1 MSKKWKFNNGDLVR
15 YHAEVVSK
23 EQSTQPNNKV
33 VDVGVVTAVDE
44 FGDYRVVW
52 TSGGIGWYS
61 SAELVELC
69 KSET

>member
-15 YHAEVVSK
+15 YCYRW
-23 EQSTQPNNKV
+23 N
-33 VDVGVVTAVDE
+33 VDTAPDIGVVTAVDE

-61 SAELVELC
+61 SAEVEELC

>member
-1 MSKKWKFNNGDLVR
+1 MSKKWKFNNGDLVK
-15 YHAEVVSK
+15 YHAYVGLQHLAPETK
-23 EQSTQPNNKV
+23 
-33 VDVGVVTAVDE
+33 VDVDIGVVTAVDE

-61 SAELVELC
+61 SAELEELC